1 MGGNLHKL
9 SAGDGYT
16 YLTKQVAAMDSS
28 ELGAA
33 TLADYYSMKGEAP
46 GRWIG
51 AGLRGLGTVAA
62 GDTVTESQ
70 MKALFGHGRHPNAE
84 AMEAEMIAGAQE
96 LAAKYVAT
104 YRRRGLSARSAQA
117 KARDRLA
124 EEALK
129 VSRLGTPFKVFNQA
143 SEFRQAIGAAFSHY
157 NTSRGRK
164 WNESVPEQERAR
176 IRTDVGERMFA
187 AEFGRE
193 PLDDREL
200 SGFIARN
207 SRQTTQACAGYDFTV
222 YPGDKSISAL
232 WALAPKPIAE
242 VVLACHLDAA
252 ADAVRF
258 LEQTAVYTRTGP
270 NGVAQVDVT
279 GVMATVFTHR
289 DSRAG
294 EPYLHSHIA
303 ISNKVQ
309 AVDGRWLA
317 LDGRTLHKFAVWASE
332 HYNTRMET
340 YLRQRLGLR
349 FEERPHQDPNKRSTR
364 AIVGI
369 DQRLCEAWSSRR
381 VDIEVRRAVLT
392 RDFQE
397 KYGREPSPR
406 EAYAL
411 ADRAS
416 VDTRQ
421 CKHEPRSE
429 AEQRAAWHDEA
440 VRFLGSER
448 AVSDMLHAAMNPGP
462 GEDTA
467 PVAAHELDAWIEA
480 AADAVVERVSRDR
493 STWQAN
499 HIGAEVERTV
509 RAAALDPALVADVA
523 GRVLVAALHP
533 TRSIALALPDVLDE
547 PAALRRRDGA
557 SVYITTGTQSYTS
570 EPIMAAEQRI
580 LAAAARRDGRR
591 VGEVGVGV
599 ALLEHAANNPDT
611 VLNDGQV
618 ALVRGFATSG
628 ARVDLALSPAGT
640 GKTTAMAVFA
650 RAWENDGG
658 TVIGLASTAN
668 AAAVLRDEIGTTCDT
683 IDKLLSSLQ
692 LAEFGAATGTAVRI
706 PDWVRAIDATTVV
719 IIDEAA
725 LASTHQLDQ
734 VIDYTL
740 SRGGS
745 VRVVAD
751 DKQLAAISAG
761 GIVRALADEY
771 GAYTLEHVVRFRDAD
786 GNPRHD
792 EGAASLALRDGDT
805 AAIGYYIDNGRVHTG
820 DEAGIADAAYS
831 AWVQDIRAG
840 LDAVMMAPTHEITRG
855 LNERARTDRL
865 ATWGPTGPE
874 AVLRDGTAV
883 SAGDVIRT
891 MRNSRRLAMSGTD
904 WVRNGYRWR
913 VEYVHDDGAL
923 TVRHVR
929 TDLSITLPAWYSSE
943 HVMLG
948 YASTI
953 MSSQG
958 ITSDTSHT
966 VLSGNET
973 RNDIY
978 MALTRGARCNDVYFP
993 TALSGD
999 EHSVIS
1005 DDAMNPVTAVDQF
1018 TRMLARDGSQK
1029 AATTMI
1035 RELAE
1040 PRTRLAPAVDAYVH
1054 AVGAAAESLLAPEA
1068 LQRIDAG
1075 AEQLHAGLT
1084 DEPAWATLRGHLA
1097 VIALAGADAMEVL
1110 TAAYTRREVTTAG
1123 DVAAVLDWRLD
1134 ASGDHSTGRGP
1145 LPWLTGIPDTLR
1157 EHATFGPYLSARADL
1172 VRDLADRITA
1182 AAAEWEPGSAPVW
1195 ARPLCSQDSRALL
1208 GEVAVWRAAAAVAE
1222 EDRRPT
1228 GGPRFAIR
1236 EGRYQRRLDER
1247 VAALLGS
1254 PHRAAAR
1261 WTPLAQRIEPR
1272 LLTDPYWPVLADQ
1285 LTTAARDGIDIAELT
1300 ETVAAQRP
1308 LPDELPAAALW
1319 WRLTRH
1325 LGSLE
1330 REQTGERPRPDW
1342 FPTLKQILGPE
1353 LAEQLLDDAAWP
1365 ALVAAIEDAEHR
1377 WLASDIL
1384 RLAAD
1389 TLHDR
1394 TDEDSLDPARLAAAL
1409 ATRIHTLL
1417 DAPTLDPEPDPH
1429 TWADEEPVPADQA
1442 PPDPADYPA
1451 ADATSP
1457 GETSADAEP
1466 DADYLAAVTAEE
1478 PPAPW
1483 FAVADEPPPI
1493 TAAAGPAR
1501 SGTHVDWDLLGVD
1514 ADPDPLPYPDLPPL
1528 QRVARLRTD
1537 LDAARRTA
1545 ARLWSAHLAG
1555 QGERQREAAPMLAA
1569 LRRRADAQTP
1579 YRVAAMDAHH
1589 AWVLAD
1595 RAATT
1600 AREAHANQVRAAAA
1614 ARTGGDELEAMGL
1627 ELEASVLET
1636 EAALT
1641 AADATAAKDAAD
1653 HAHQQWQD
1661 AAGAEGTLTPD
1672 YVDIVA
1678 DTIDTADLDT
1688 VTAARTEV
1696 ELLEAQLARAE
1707 NAAAHAAA
1715 EDDDLDTDLTDDRPL
1730 SPAGGPVATL
1740 PRTAARRRTLID
1752 RAHDVAERLR
1762 GHRLTMLTDAAL
1774 ATEIDTLREHLRRA
1788 RRQPDTT
1795 LSPTAVA
1802 DQVRD
1807 HQQRLHTQ
1815 ADAITT
1821 ARTAHTTVETSAEAL
1836 ARAREELA
1844 ALIERR
1850 DTTKVR
1856 GRARR
1861 ELDAAI
1867 SDLNS
1872 ALPALLEQ
1880 HRAAHEEAARAQ
1892 TAAMDLGTVPQQWD
1906 IIVARATD
1914 QDGLETELGSAVEE
1928 DRQRNERS
1936 EQRRTDIDH
1945 YTHALD
1951 EALAE
1956 AQRRADLDDTTREL
1970 EEHIRHEE
1978 HHSRP
1983 ASGDPHDIHDRTP
1996 QPGTEPGPADEP
2008 TDEPETDFL
2017 TVRPARR
2024 RDRRPSSTGRDS
2036 RQRRGPAL

>member
-1 MGGNLHKL
+1 MGANLHKL

-46 GRWIG
+46 GRWLG
-51 AGLRGLGTVAA
+51 SGLRGLQ
-62 GDTVTESQ
+62 TVTVGDIVTEAQ
-70 MKALFGHGRHPNAE
+70 MKSLFGLGRHPNAD
-84 AMEAEMIAGAQE
+84 AMEAEKIGE
-96 LAAKYVAT
+96 LVEKYFT
-104 YRRRGLSARSAQA
+104 IYRRRGLSVRSAQA
-117 KARDRLA
+117 KARDRA
-124 EEALK
+124 ADEALK
-129 VSRLGTPFKVFNQA
+129 VSRLGTPFKVFSQA
-143 SEFRQAIGAAFSHY
+143 SEFRQAVGAAFSEY
-157 NTSRGRK
+157 NTTRGLK
-164 WNESVPEQERAR
+164 WNEPVPESERSR
-176 IRTDVGERMFA
+176 IRTAIGHQMFA
-187 AEFGRE
+187 AEFGRA

-207 SRQTTQACAGYDFTV
+207 SRQTTQACAGYDVTV
-222 YPGDKSISAL
+222 FPFGKSVSTMK
-232 WALAPKPIAE
+232 ALAPEE
-242 VVLACHLDAA
+242 VSDEILFCHLAAA

-258 LEQTAVYTRTGP
+258 LEQRGVYTRTGA
-270 NGVAQVDVT
+270 NGVAQIDTT
-279 GVMATVFTHR
+279 GVVATLFTHR

-294 EPYLHSHIA
+294 DPYLHSHIA

-309 AVDGRWLA
+309 TADGRWLA
-317 LDGRTLHKFAVWASE
+317 LDGRALHKFAVWASE
-332 HYNTRMET
+332 YYNTRLEV

-349 FEERPHQDPNKRSTR
+349 FEDRPNKDPNKRGTR
-364 AIVGI
+364 EIVGI
-369 DQRLCEAWSSRR
+369 DLGLCDLWSSR
-381 VDIEVRRAVLT
+381 DAAIEKRRGELA
-392 RDFQE
+392 RQFQA

-411 ADRAS
+411 AQRAS
-416 VDTRQ
+416 VETRQ
-421 CKHEPRSE
+421 RKHEPRSE
-429 AEQRAAWHDEA
+429 AEQRATWYAEA
-440 VRFLGSER
+440 VQFLGSER
-448 AVSDMLHAAMNPGP
+448 AVSDMLHAAMNPAP
-462 GEDTA
+462 SDTA
-467 PVAAHELDAWIEA
+467 PVAPHELDAWIEA
-480 AADAVVERVSRDR
+480 AADTVVERVSRDR
-493 STWQAN
+493 STWQVN

-523 GRVLVAALHP
+523 ERVLDAALHSS
-533 TRSIALALPDVLDE
+533 RSVALPLPDAFDE
-547 PAALRRRDGA
+547 PAALRRRDGS
-557 SVYITTGTQSYTS
+557 SVYITAGTQSYTS

-668 AAAVLRDEIGTTCDT
+668 AAAVLRDEIGATCDT

-792 EGAASLALRDGDT
+792 EGAASLALRDGET

-831 AWVQDIRAG
+831 AWAQDIRAG

-865 ATWGPTGPE
+865 ATCGPTGPE

-891 MRNSRRLAMSGTD
+891 MRNNRRLAMSGTD

-913 VEYVHDDGAL
+913 VEHVHHDGAL
-923 TVRHVR
+923 TVRHLR
-929 TDLSITLPAWYSSE
+929 TDLSITLPTWYTSE

-978 MALTRGARCNDVYFP
+978 MALTRGARRNDVYFP

-1054 AVGAAAESLLAPEA
+1054 AVGAAAESLLAPEV

-1097 VIALAGADAMEVL
+1097 VIALSGADAMEVL

-1134 ASGDHSTGRGP
+1134 ASGNHSTGHGP
-1145 LPWLTGIPDTLR
+1145 LPWLTGIPHTLR

-1228 GGPRFAIR
+1228 GGPRFSIR

-1261 WTPLAQRIEPR
+1261 WTPLAERIEPR

-1342 FPTLKQILGPE
+1342 FPTLQQILGTE

-1394 TDEDSLDPARLAAAL
+1394 TDDDSLDPARLAAAL

-1417 DAPTLDPEPDPH
+1417 DAPAPDTRPEPDPH

-1457 GETSADAEP
+1457 GEASADAEP
-1466 DADYLAAVTAEE
+1466 DADYLAAVMAEE
-1478 PPAPW
+1478 PPEPR

-1493 TAAAGPAR
+1493 TVAAGPAR
-1501 SGTHVDWDLLGVD
+1501 PGTHIDWDLLGVG
-1514 ADPDPLPYPDLPPL
+1514 ADPDPLPYPDLPPP

-1555 QGERQREAAPMLAA
+1555 QGERQREAALMLAA

-1614 ARTGGDELEAMGL
+1614 ARTGGDELDAMGL

-1636 EAALT
+1636 EAQLT

-1653 HAHQQWQD
+1653 HAHQQWRD

-1696 ELLEAQLARAE
+1696 ELLEAQLLRAE

-1740 PRTAARRRTLID
+1740 PRPDTAARRRKLID
-1752 RAHDVAERLR
+1752 RANTVAERLR

-1821 ARTAHTTVETSAEAL
+1821 ARTAHTTAETRAEAL
-1836 ARAREELA
+1836 TRAREELA
-1844 ALIERR
+1844 ALIDRR

-1867 SDLNS
+1867 TDLNNT
-1872 ALPALLEQ
+1872 LPNLLEQ
-1880 HRAAHEEAARAQ
+1880 HRAAQDEATRAQ

-1914 QDGLETELGSAVEE
+1914 HDGLETELGAAVEE

-1936 EQRRTDIDH
+1936 AQRRTEIDD
-1945 YTHALD
+1945 YTGALD

-1970 EEHIRHEE
+1970 EQHIRHEQ

-1983 ASGDPHDIHDRTP
+1983 VSEDPHDIHDRTP
-1996 QPGTEPGPADEP
+1996 QPDTEPGLADEP
-2008 TDEPETDFL
+2008 ATEPETDFL
-2017 TVRPARR
+2017 TARPARR
-2024 RDRRPSSTGRDS
+2024 RDRRPPPTGRDS
-2036 RQRRGPAL
+2036 RHRRGPAL